1 MKILT
6 LNYSCLFFLASNLP
20 ASSSKGIIEIKED
33 DERDGINRQIIDDVK
48 TFVENLRKSHE
59 IGGNF
64 GKQNF
69 VYELQLYNV
78 CFYISRVESIRRNT
92 LLLSLCHTCNIIIN

>member
-1 MKILT
+1 MWP
-6 LNYSCLFFLASNLP
+6 LFFLASNLP

-59 IGGNF
+59 IGGM
-64 GKQNF
+64 
-69 VYELQLYNV
+69 
-78 CFYISRVESIRRNT
+78 
-92 LLLSLCHTCNIIIN
+92 